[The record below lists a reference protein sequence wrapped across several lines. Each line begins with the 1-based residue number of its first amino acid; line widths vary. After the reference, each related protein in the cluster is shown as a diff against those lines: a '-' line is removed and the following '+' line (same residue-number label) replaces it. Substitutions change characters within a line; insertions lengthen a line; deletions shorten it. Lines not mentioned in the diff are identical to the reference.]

1 MYIPKKFIGIWKVIK
16 EEKSGYLFVL
26 VPLSIF
32 VLFRIVPIIWSSVLS
47 FMQYFPGRSY
57 WVGLDNFKDMIE
69 DDIFWKSMK
78 NTFVYTLV
86 VVPGGLCI
94 ALVLS
99 NFISA
104 RQRKVQVFFK
114 SAFYLPMVASGAILS
129 LIWIWL
135 FNPFFGLFNY
145 LLSLVKASPVLW
157 LGDPKIALFSLAFM
171 MLVSGQGASI
181 ILLCAAMQ
189 NIPQTLYE
197 VARIDGSTKWSEFWH
212 ITLPLLKP
220 TILYLLIMG
229 TIWSFQIF
237 TQIFIMTQGGPNYA
251 TSTLVYLIFTTA
263 FNRFNFGK
271 ASSQALFLFAII
283 ITFAYIQ
290 YRFLRSEVEY

>member
-1 MYIPKKFIGIWKVIK
+1 LSKKFIGIWKIIK

-26 VPLSIF
+26 LPLSIF
-32 VLFRIVPIIWSSVLS
+32 VLFRIVPIIWSFVLS
-47 FMQYFPGRSY
+47 LMQYFPGRSY
-57 WVGLDNFKDMIE
+57 WVGLGNFKDVIE
-69 DDIFWKSMK
+69 DDVFWKSMK
-78 NTFVYTLV
+78 NTIFYALGIT
-86 VVPGGLCI
+86 PGGLLI
-94 ALVLS
+94 SLVLS

-104 RQRKVQVFFK
+104 RKRKVQIFFK

-135 FNPFFGLFNY
+135 FNSAYGLFNY
-145 LLSLVKASPVLW
+145 LLSLIRLGPVFW
-157 LGDPKIALFSLAFM
+157 LGDPTIALFSLIFM

-181 ILLCAAMQ
+181 ILLCASMQ

-197 VARIDGSTKWSEFWH
+197 AARIDGSTKWSEFWH
-212 ITLPLLKP
+212 ITLPLVKP

-237 TQIFIMTQGGPNYA
+237 TQIFIMTEGGPYYA
-251 TSTLVYLIFTTA
+251 TSSIVYLLYTTA

-271 ASSQALFLFAII
+271 ACCEGLFLFAII
-283 ITFAYIQ
+283 ITLAYLQ
-290 YRFLRSEVEY
+290 YKFLGSEVEY